1 MSYYVKTKKKSAIKM
16 LPTVSPEL
24 GPLPFQFDAYP
35 TELTWNVPVK
45 GSLNCLFFM
54 HHLIL
59 GLR

>member
-1 MSYYVKTKKKSAIKM
+1 M

-35 TELTWNVPVK
+35 PELTWNVLVK
-45 GSLNCLFFM
+45 GSLHCLFFM